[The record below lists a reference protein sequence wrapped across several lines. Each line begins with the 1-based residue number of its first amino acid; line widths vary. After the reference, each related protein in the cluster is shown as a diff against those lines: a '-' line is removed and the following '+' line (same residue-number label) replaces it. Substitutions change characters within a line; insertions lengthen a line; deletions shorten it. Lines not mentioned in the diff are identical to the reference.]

1 MKAHVD
7 FRYNAE
13 TKDVDFI
20 VDGSVVDHFSSKDA
34 PYLTSLSIDEIW
46 AGRCKDLADK
56 MFGTDNYLLDYFING
71 QGYKVN
77 NPASEID

>member
-1 MKAHVD
+1 MKTHVN
-7 FRYNAE
+7 FRYNPE

-20 VDGSVVDHFSSKDA
+20 ANGKVVDHFSSKNA
-34 PYLTSLSIDEIW
+34 SYLSSMSIDELW
-46 AGRCKDLADK
+46 SGRCTDLADK

-77 NPASEID
+77 NPASDED